1 MNAYPSPVAKAEGQ
15 AMNTTEKGNRLEDKL
30 YDHLIDQFKRDELV
44 FDIYPANCCT
54 VRKKPNYYC
63 RDREA
68 DVNFDVVVEVRRQG
82 GTDPH
87 VYVVFE
93 CKNHQRPVEDRNLRV
108 FSDQVR
114 SVFGQAAK
122 PLVVISSRLQ
132 SGAESFAK
140 NRGIG
145 IVKFDENGIDVVV
158 DRAVGAWPENRFI
171 QNQIF
176 AGNRKPKTLK
186 FAACINGRYFGS
198 FDQMLRSFESGSTD
212 ERADNTDQKANSVAF
227 LPDIKIQDA
236 AQNALSL
243 INYSCGEVDVEQLCR
258 VLNLNLS
265 YSERTLQDADGDT
278 ILGSANFGN
287 RSIEINQHGNRHR
300 ERFTVAHEIGHF
312 VLRHEKYLRSEYI
325 VEQDLY
331 EEVKKDEAFNYER
344 LEYQANLFASML
356 LLPEAQFLEAVG
368 ALRNKFET
376 YGRAFGYIFVDDQPC
391 NYLPYNRMLA
401 ELSDQFGTSK
411 QAIEIKLKRANLLT
425 DHRSGR
431 QQNHSLG
438 QVLSHLRNPF
448 GSQ

>member
-1 MNAYPSPVAKAEGQ
+1 
-15 AMNTTEKGNRLEDKL
+15 MNTTEKGNKLEDRL
-30 YDHLIDQFKRDELV
+30 FDYLLDQFKRDELI

-54 VRKKPNYYC
+54 VLKKPNYYC
-63 RDREA
+63 REREA

-82 GTDPH
+82 GIDPH

-93 CKNHQRPVEDRNLRV
+93 CKNHQRPIEDKNVRV

-122 PLVVISSRLQ
+122 PLVVTSSRLQ
-132 SGAESFAK
+132 SGAESVAK
-140 NRGIG
+140 NRGLG

-158 DRAVGAWPENRFI
+158 DRAVGGWAENRFI
-171 QNQIF
+171 QTQIF

-198 FDQMLRSFESGSTD
+198 FDQMLRSIEYIPTD
-212 ERADNTDQKANSVAF
+212 ERADNADKKDNSVEF
-227 LPDIKIQDA
+227 LPDAIIQDA

-243 INYSCGEVDVEQLCR
+243 VKYSCGEVDVEALCR

-265 YSERTLQDADGDT
+265 YSDRALQDADGNT
-278 ILGSANFGN
+278 ILGSANFGT

-312 VLRHEKYLRSEYI
+312 VLRHDKYLRSESI
-325 VEQDLY
+325 VEQDLF
-331 EEVKKDEAFNYER
+331 EEVEKDEAFNYER

-356 LLPEAQFLEAVG
+356 LLPEAEFLDAVG
-368 ALRNKFET
+368 ALRSKFET
-376 YGRAFGYIFVDDQPC
+376 FGRAFGYIFVDDQPC

-411 QAIEIKLKRANLLT
+411 QVIEIKMKRANLLT

-431 QQNHSLG
+431 QQSHSLG
-438 QVLSHLRNPF
+438 HVISHLRTPF